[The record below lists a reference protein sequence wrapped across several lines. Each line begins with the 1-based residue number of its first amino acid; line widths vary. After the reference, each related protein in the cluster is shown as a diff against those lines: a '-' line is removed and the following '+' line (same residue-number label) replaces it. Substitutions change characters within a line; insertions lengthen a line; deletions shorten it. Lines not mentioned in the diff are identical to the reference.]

1 MNYGLLRLG
10 THTFALPVSAV
21 REVLQQ
27 PVISPVP
34 LAPELLA
41 GMVLFRGEVLP
52 VFETGSLLG
61 AGKPPAARARVVV
74 VQHNSVFAGLA
85 ADHASI
91 TAGTPAT
98 GGASGYFLPQ
108 SLELPSGRVAVLNV
122 PALFQVFETCLSP
135 TP

>member
-1 MNYGLLRLG
+1 MNYGLFRLG
-10 THTFALPVSAV
+10 DRAFAVPVSSV

-52 VFETGSLLG
+52 VFETGILFG
-61 AGKPPAARARVVV
+61 AELPRGVRSRVLVI
-74 VQHNSVFAGLA
+74 QHNGAFAGLA

-91 TAGTPAT
+91 
-98 GGASGYFLPQ
+98 ASGSPVSASASRFFLPQ
-108 SLELPSGRVAVLNV
+108 VLELAAGSVPLIDV
-122 PALFQVFETCLSP
+122 PALFQELESCL
-135 TP
+135 TPAA